1 MERLKLESTSLDS
14 IACGWSLEPEGR
26 GLWDAGSK
34 SPGLGSLSNSV
45 TFLQVTAHL
54 AAYLSPSVSFLSS
67 TCKAEKDSLTIYYL
81 TQDPQL
87 HSRGPQHKWR
97 KLYKHSCGHE

>member
-1 MERLKLESTSLDS
+1 MLG
-14 IACGWSLEPEGR
+14 A
-26 GLWDAGSK
+26 
-34 SPGLGSLSNSV
+34 SPGLGSLSNSM

-97 KLYKHSCGHE
+97 KLQTLLWSQVIKSAGGKN